1 MHIVGVIPARYASS
15 RLPAKPLVDLL
26 GKPMVQRVYEQ
37 AKQSRLL
44 HDVIVATD
52 NERIATVVRAF
63 GGNAIMT
70 SPQIR
75 SGSDRLAAIAEE
87 LRGDLFVN
95 IQGDEPLIN
104 PQMIDQAV
112 QVVLDDARAQIGT
125 LAKKIESTE
134 ELLNPNVV
142 KVVFDSGMFALLFSR
157 SVIPHVREQSDPQRW
172 LEYHTFFKHVGLY
185 VFQREAL
192 LRFAQLPESSLEKA
206 EKLEQL
212 RALEAGITIK
222 VALTEFDSV
231 PVDTEE
237 DARRVRAI
245 LAKTEDAAIER

>member
-1 MHIVGVIPARYASS
+1 MHIVGVIPARYAST

-44 HDVIVATD
+44 HEVLVATD
-52 NERIATVVRAF
+52 DERIAAAVEAF
-63 GGNAIMT
+63 GGNVMMT
-70 SPQIR
+70 SPEIPT
-75 SGSDRLAAIAEE
+75 GSDRLAAIAEAM
-87 LRGDLFVN
+87 RGDIFVN

-104 PQMIDQAV
+104 PLMIDQAI
-112 QVVLDDARAQIGT
+112 QVVLDDPHAQVGT
-125 LAKKIESTE
+125 LAKKIESAD

-142 KVVFDSGMFALLFSR
+142 KVVFDSSMFALLFSR
-157 SVIPHVREQSDPQRW
+157 SVIPHVREQSDPRQW
-172 LEYHTFFKHVGLY
+172 VEHHTFYKHVGLY
-185 VFQREAL
+185 VFRREAL
-192 LRFAQLPESSLEKA
+192 LTFAYLPESPLEKA

-212 RALEAGITIK
+212 RALEAGIKIK
-222 VALTEFDSV
+222 VALTEFESV

-245 LAKTEDAAIER
+245 LAKTEHTAIER